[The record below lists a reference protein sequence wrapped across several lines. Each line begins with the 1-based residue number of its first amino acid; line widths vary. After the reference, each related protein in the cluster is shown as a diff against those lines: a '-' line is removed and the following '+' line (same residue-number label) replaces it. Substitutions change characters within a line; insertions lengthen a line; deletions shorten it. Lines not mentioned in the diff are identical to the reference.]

1 METITKSWNL
11 STINR
16 RKNKINPQPQYQ
28 RTEVWSES
36 KKQLLMD
43 TILRGYDIPKVYLK
57 ESEEENFE
65 HEVIDGQQRLRAIWE
80 FFNNEYPLGNYSKD
94 LPIGDVSGQKY
105 SDLMND
111 ILDTFELYELSIII
125 IKDASQEEVRDLFL
139 RLQEGVTLN
148 PPEKRN
154 AMIGN
159 MRDFISELASHKVF
173 QIIPKD
179 NKRFLYA
186 DWIAHIVCLELAK
199 GPTDVKADN
208 LKKMYENNKNFN
220 KNSSDAKK
228 IKRILNY
235 IQSSFEGKTPE
246 MNIKWGFVDFYLL
259 ISLLV
264 EMFVINNR
272 NTEFGSFYVGFE
284 KERREVDDP
293 IELIEIKKDSWSKD
307 LYEYIDAF
315 NKSGGVKKNIETR
328 NQVYTRKIYKEIID
342 LVPKDNNRFFNQN
355 QKVVIW
361 RKNNGQCVTCGCKI
375 EFTEMH
381 ADHIEPHSKG
391 GKTTIENGQTLCAKC
406 NQKKGSRSEENI

>member
-179 NKRFLYA
+179 
-186 DWIAHIVCLELAK
+186 
-199 GPTDVKADN
+199 
-208 LKKMYENNKNFN
+208 
-220 KNSSDAKK
+220 KK
-228 IKRILNY
+228 IFI
-235 IQSSFEGKTPE
+235 
-246 MNIKWGFVDFYLL
+246 
-259 ISLLV
+259 
-264 EMFVINNR
+264 
-272 NTEFGSFYVGFE
+272 
-284 KERREVDDP
+284 
-293 IELIEIKKDSWSKD
+293 
-307 LYEYIDAF
+307 
-315 NKSGGVKKNIETR
+315 
-328 NQVYTRKIYKEIID
+328 
-342 LVPKDNNRFFNQN
+342 
-355 QKVVIW
+355 
-361 RKNNGQCVTCGCKI
+361 C
-375 EFTEMH
+375 
-381 ADHIEPHSKG
+381 
-391 GKTTIENGQTLCAKC
+391 
-406 NQKKGSRSEENI
+406 